1 LKNFFITLLAAILM
15 QGCASVPMSSPD
27 QDLALKRFDPPPA
40 GMAGLYIFRNT
51 IFGVDAK
58 KSVSVDNQ
66 VLGQTAAYVYFHTFL
81 TPGQHTISTETSK
94 ENSELK
100 IYFEPG
106 KNYFVEQYIRDEFP
120 AFFPGSGIR
129 LVSVDE
135 GKKGV
140 LDSKLAI
147 SQMIGNSTPP
157 LQKTT
162 NNVVN
167 QSATKTAQSK
177 PNNPASTNVAN
188 PSATTPAEEKV
199 TVADFEG
206 QYPVLIADKPLK
218 GKLTKTKA
226 GIKPYIC
233 VMSAS
238 ANSQI
243 EFTVSSKVFAPGI
256 SVYDANTEEMLEST
270 TGKNPAKLS
279 LSLKEETT
287 LMIAVFS
294 SNNASVGDFA
304 ISVK

>member
-1 LKNFFITLLAAILM
+1 M

-40 GMAGLYIFRNT
+40 GMAGLYVFRNT

-58 KSVSVDNQ
+58 KSISVDNQ
-66 VLGQTAAYVYFHTFL
+66 VLGQTAAYVYFHTYL
-81 TPGQHTISTETSK
+81 TPGQHIISTESSK
-94 ENSELK
+94 KDSDLK

-106 KNYFVEQYIRDEFP
+106 VNYFVEQYIRDEFP
-120 AFFPGSGIR
+120 EFVVGSGLR
-129 LVSVDE
+129 LVSVEE

-140 LDSKLAI
+140 LESKLAI
-147 SQMIGNSTPP
+147 SQTVANNTPSP
-157 LQKTT
+157 QKTT

-167 QSATKTAQSK
+167 QSTAKTAQPKSNK
-177 PNNPASTNVAN
+177 PAIKNVAN
-188 PSATTPAEEKV
+188 PSSTSPAEDRV
-199 TVADFEG
+199 TIDDFEG
-206 QYPVLIADKPLK
+206 QYPVLTANKPLK

-226 GIKPYIC
+226 GIKPYIY

-238 ANSQI
+238 VNSQL
-243 EFTVSSKVFAPGI
+243 EFTISSKAFTPGI
-256 SVYDANTEEMLEST
+256 SVYDANTEEMLETT

-294 SNNASVGDFA
+294 SNNASVGDFT

>member
-1 LKNFFITLLAAILM
+1 M

-51 IFGVDAK
+51 IFGVDQK
-58 KSVSVDNQ
+58 RSLSIDNQ
-66 VLGQTAAYVYFHTFL
+66 LVGKTAAYVYFHTYL
-81 TPGQHTISTETSK
+81 TPGQHIISTESSK
-94 ENSELK
+94 KDSDLK

-106 KNYFVEQYIRDEFP
+106 VNYFVEQYIRDEFP
-120 AFFPGSGIR
+120 EFVVGSGLR
-129 LVSVDE
+129 LVSVEE

-140 LDSKLAI
+140 LESKLAI
-147 SQMIGNSTPP
+147 SQTVANSTPP
-157 LQKTT
+157 PQKTT

-167 QSATKTAQSK
+167 QSAAKTAQSK
-177 PNNPASTNVAN
+177 PNNPATTNVAN
-188 PSATTPAEEKV
+188 PSSTTPAEEKV

-206 QYPVLIADKPLK
+206 EYPVLIANKPLK
-218 GKLTKTKA
+218 GKLTKTKT

-233 VMSAS
+233 VMSVS
-238 ANSQI
+238 ANSQL
-243 EFTVSSKVFAPGI
+243 EFTVSSKAFTPGI
-256 SVYDANTEEMLEST
+256 SIYDANTDEMLETT

-279 LSLKEETT
+279 FSLKEETT